1 MRMLGVIF
9 IVAFCVIQFPAAADE
24 VLIGCESSRNSDILA
39 CLEKKRV
46 LADKALNYEYK
57 SAMARLN
64 GENQIDL
71 RNVQRKWIHFRDK
84 FCLSVRKENGMGA
97 EAGLEY
103 SRCLYRITLD
113 RKLEVQQLASV
124 LSDEKFYSSII
135 ALGRIGIERAQLIEK
150 LAALDNDVIEWREY
164 VAAHCDFMSAL
175 SGENAKACNARLNF
189 NRSYQ

>member
-1 MRMLGVIF
+1 MLGVIF
-9 IVAFCVIQFPAAADE
+9 IVAFYVIQFPAAADE
-24 VLIGCESSRNSDILA
+24 VLTGCESSRNSDILA

-71 RNVQRKWIHFRDK
+71 RNVQRKWISFRDK

-150 LAALDNDVIEWREY
+150 LAALDNDLIEWREY

-189 NRSYQ
+189 NRTYQ